1 MDTPYEK
8 NSIELNDDVVSI
20 IIKIGFD
27 FNDFIEWYKT
37 MFKINKQFYRI
48 VLNII
53 RILTQINFYNTTFI
67 TFQKTSGL
75 IEILIETKNITTLE
89 FKKITCNA
97 GVLLSLVAFLKDNTP
112 LTTCRFN
119 NLCQYHVRKTI
130 NKSAIVV
137 GFLKDFLTNTTYI
150 ELDFSN
156 MGISSD
162 VYTIS
167 PLTNYLKKNNIK
179 LTTLDLSS
187 NELSIWY
194 LTSIT
199 EALVINKT
207 LTKLNLSNNSVST
220 YDIARVLKYNS
231 TLTTLILSNTGIGI
245 LDGNGVK
252 TIAETLKINTTLT
265 TLVLSYNGIRSW
277 GIIAIAKALEIN
289 NTLTTIDISYNN
301 VGYNA
306 TKAIAEAVK
315 TNSTLTTLILNNTKM
330 HSSETKAIAEAL
342 EINST
347 LTTLNF
353 SYNDVGY
360 HGAKAIAETVKINTT
375 LTLLDLRCCNIS
387 QDGSNAITEALETN
401 TRIQIIT
408 T

>member
-27 FNDFIEWYKT
+27 FNDFIKWYKT
-37 MFKINKQFYRI
+37 MSKINKQFYRI

-53 RILTQINFYNTTFI
+53 RILTRINFYNTTFI
-67 TFQKTSGL
+67 TFPETSEL
-75 IEILIETKNITTLE
+75 VYILKETKNITTLE
-89 FKKITCNA
+89 LKNITCNA

-119 NLCQYHVRKTI
+119 NVCQYHVEKTI
-130 NKSAIVV
+130 NKSAIVC
-137 GFLKDFLTNTTYI
+137 GFLKTFLTNTTYT

-162 VYTIS
+162 NYTDS
-167 PLTNYLKKNNIK
+167 LLANYLKKDNIK

-220 YDIARVLKYNS
+220 YDIARVLERNS
-231 TLTTLILSNTGIGI
+231 TLTTLILSNTGIEFF
-245 LDGNGVK
+245 DGDGVK
-252 TIAETLKINTTLT
+252 TIAETLKTNTTLT

-289 NTLTTIDISYNN
+289 STLTTIDISYNN

-306 TKAIAEAVK
+306 AKAIAEAVK

-330 HSSETKAIAEAL
+330 HSSETKAIAKAL
-342 EINST
+342 EINNT

-360 HGAKAIAETVKINTT
+360 HGAKAIAEAVKINIT

-387 QDGSNAITEALETN
+387 VDGAKAITEALETN

-408 T
+408 S

>member
-1 MDTPYEK
+1 MDKQQE
-8 NSIELNDDVVSI
+8 NHSIELNDDVVSI
-20 IIKIGFD
+20 IIKMGFD
-27 FNDFIEWYKT
+27 SCDFIEWYKT
-37 MFKINKQFYRI
+37 MSKINKQFYRI

-53 RILTQINFYNTTFI
+53 LILTQINFYNTTFI
-67 TFQKTSGL
+67 TYQKTNGL
-75 IEILIETKNITTLE
+75 EKILEKTKNITTLE

-119 NLCQYHVRKTI
+119 NVCQYHIRKTI

-156 MGISSD
+156 MGIASD

-167 PLTNYLKKNNIK
+167 PLANYLKKNNIK

-231 TLTTLILSNTGIGI
+231 TLTTLILSNTGIGF
-245 LDGNGVK
+245 LDGDGVK

-306 TKAIAEAVK
+306 AKAIAESLK
-315 TNSTLTTLILNNTKM
+315 TNTTLTTLMLNNTRM

-360 HGAKAIAETVKINTT
+360 HGAKAIAEAVKINRT
-375 LTLLDLRCCNIS
+375 LTLLDLRCCNMND
-387 QDGSNAITEALETN
+387 DGANAITEALETN
-401 TRIQIIT
+401 TIIQIIT
-408 T
+408 I

>member
-1 MDTPYEK
+1 MDTMNTSQEK

-27 FNDFIEWYKT
+27 FNDFIKWYKT
-37 MFKINKQFYRI
+37 MSKINKQFYRI

-53 RILTQINFYNTTFI
+53 RILTRINFYNTTFI
-67 TFQKTSGL
+67 TFQETSEL
-75 IEILIETKNITTLE
+75 VNILKETKNITTLE
-89 FKKITCNA
+89 LKNITCNA

-119 NLCQYHVRKTI
+119 NVCQYHVEKTI
-130 NKSAIVV
+130 NKSAIVC
-137 GFLKDFLTNTTYI
+137 GFLKTFLTNTTYI

-156 MGISSD
+156 MGIASD

-220 YDIARVLKYNS
+220 YDIAKVLKYNS
-231 TLTTLILSNTGIGI
+231 TLTTLILSNTGIGF
-245 LDGNGVK
+245 LDEV
-252 TIAETLKINTTLT
+252 IPFAEALKRNTTLT
-265 TLVLSYNGIRSW
+265 TLDLSCNKIRSRM
-277 GIIAIAKALEIN
+277 IIAI
-289 NTLTTIDISYNN
+289 
-301 VGYNA
+301 V
-306 TKAIAEAVK
+306 EAVK
-315 TNSTLTTLILNNTKM
+315 K
-330 HSSETKAIAEAL
+330 K
-342 EINST
+342 
-347 LTTLNF
+347 
-353 SYNDVGY
+353 
-360 HGAKAIAETVKINTT
+360 T
-375 LTLLDLRCCNIS
+375 LTLLDLRGCNIGA
-387 QDGSNAITEALETN
+387 DGAKAIAEALETN

>member
-1 MDTPYEK
+1 MNTSQEN

-27 FNDFIEWYKT
+27 FNDFIKWYKT
-37 MFKINKQFYRI
+37 MSKINKQFYRI

-53 RILTQINFYNTTFI
+53 RILTRINFYNTTFI
-67 TFQKTSGL
+67 TFQETSEL
-75 IEILIETKNITTLE
+75 VYILKETKNITTLE
-89 FKKITCNA
+89 FKNITCNA

-119 NLCQYHVRKTI
+119 NVCQYHVEKTI
-130 NKSAIVV
+130 NKSAIVC
-137 GFLKDFLTNTTYI
+137 GFLKTFLTNTTYI

-162 VYTIS
+162 NYTDS
-167 PLTNYLKKNNIK
+167 LLANYLKKDNIK

-220 YDIARVLKYNS
+220 YDIARVLERNS
-231 TLTTLILSNTGIGI
+231 TLTTLILSNTGIEFF
-245 LDGNGVK
+245 DGDGVK
-252 TIAETLKINTTLT
+252 TITETLNTTLT

-277 GIIAIAKALEIN
+277 GIIAIAKALERN

-306 TKAIAEAVK
+306 AKAIAEAVK
-315 TNSTLTTLILNNTKM
+315 INTTLTTLILNNTKM
-330 HSSETKAIAEAL
+330 HSSETKAIAKAL
-342 EINST
+342 EINNT

-353 SYNDVGY
+353 SYNDIGY
-360 HGAKAIAETVKINTT
+360 HGAKAIAEAVKINTT

-387 QDGSNAITEALETN
+387 QDGAKAIIEALETN

-408 T
+408 S

>member
-1 MDTPYEK
+1 MDTSQEK

-27 FNDFIEWYKT
+27 FNDFIKWYKT

-53 RILTQINFYNTTFI
+53 RILTRINFYNTTFI
-67 TFQKTSGL
+67 TFQETSEL
-75 IEILIETKNITTLE
+75 INILKETKNITTLE
-89 FKKITCNA
+89 LKNITCNA

-119 NLCQYHVRKTI
+119 NVCQYHVEKTI
-130 NKSAIVV
+130 NKSAIVC
-137 GFLKDFLTNTTYI
+137 GFLKTFLTNTTYI

-162 VYTIS
+162 NYTDS
-167 PLTNYLKKNNIK
+167 LLANYLKKDNIK

-220 YDIARVLKYNS
+220 YDIARVLEKNK
-231 TLTTLILSNTGIGI
+231 TLTTLILSNTGIEFF
-245 LDGNGVK
+245 DGDGVK

-289 NTLTTIDISYNN
+289 NTLTTIDISCNHIGI
-301 VGYNA
+301 GYNEA
-306 TKAIAEAVK
+306 KAIAEA
-315 TNSTLTTLILNNTKM
+315 
-330 HSSETKAIAEAL
+330 
-342 EINST
+342 
-347 LTTLNF
+347 
-353 SYNDVGY
+353 
-360 HGAKAIAETVKINTT
+360 VKINTT
-375 LTLLDLRCCNIS
+375 LTLLDLSYSNIYEPCIE
-387 QDGSNAITEALETN
+387 AIAEALETN
-401 TRIQIIT
+401 TRIQIIA
-408 T
+408 

>member
-1 MDTPYEK
+1 MDTSQEK

-27 FNDFIEWYKT
+27 FNDFIKWYKT

-53 RILTQINFYNTTFI
+53 CILTRINFYNTTFI
-67 TFQKTSGL
+67 TFQETSEL
-75 IEILIETKNITTLE
+75 INILKETKNITTLE
-89 FKKITCNA
+89 LKNITCNA

-119 NLCQYHVRKTI
+119 NVCQYHVEKTI
-130 NKSAIVV
+130 NKSAIVC
-137 GFLKDFLTNTTYI
+137 GFLKTFLTNTTYI

-156 MGISSD
+156 MGIASD

-207 LTKLNLSNNSVST
+207 LTKLNLSNNSVCA

-245 LDGNGVK
+245 LDGDGVK

-315 TNSTLTTLILNNTKM
+315 TNTTLTTLILNNTKM
-330 HSSETKAIAEAL
+330 HSSETKAIAKAL

-360 HGAKAIAETVKINTT
+360 HGAKAIAIAVKINKT

-387 QDGSNAITEALETN
+387 QDGANAITEALETN

-408 T
+408 S